1 MIDKRFSAL
10 TQLSYDELLDE
21 RDRVLMEINENL
33 LHQHKDTYLE
43 DYLNALEDLISSIKA
58 QAIHYEED

>member
-43 DYLNALEDLISSIKA
+43 DYLNALEDLISIKA
-58 QAIHYEED
+58 LAIHYEED

>member
-10 TQLSYDELLDE
+10 TQLSYDELLEE
-21 RDRVLMEINENL
+21 RERVLMEINENL
-33 LHQHKDTYLE
+33 LHQQRDAYLE
-43 DYLNALEDLISSIKA
+43 DYLNALEDLIVIKA

>member
-43 DYLNALEDLISSIKA
+43 DYLNALEDLISIKA
-58 QAIHYEED
+58 QAIHYDED

>member
-43 DYLNALEDLISSIKA
+43 DYLNALEDLISIKA